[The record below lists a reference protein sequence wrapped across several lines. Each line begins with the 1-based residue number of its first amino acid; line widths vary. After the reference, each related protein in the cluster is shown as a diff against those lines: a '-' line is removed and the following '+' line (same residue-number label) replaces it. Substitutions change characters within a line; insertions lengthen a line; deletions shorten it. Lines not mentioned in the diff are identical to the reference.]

1 MKDKGIIRVPEQ
13 VLAFEKIVEQKEL
26 KGEGLRLSFLYY
38 FPKAKY
44 ALPKG
49 KLCKENK
56 GVWEDPGTK
65 FRLLIRKDGG
75 CRLL

>member
-13 VLAFEKIVEQKEL
+13 VLAFEKIVEQRRLE
-26 KGEGLRLSFLYY
+26 GEGLRLSFLYY
-38 FPKAKY
+38 FPKARY